1 MFLIFGLVH
10 LIVIPF
16 LKCELPPTIDDND
29 EETASLIENQDKES
43 HVPPESSSA
52 QQTNMVFDSSRSQEA
67 RNEPEVSYYELY
79 KDPLI
84 TL

>member
-10 LIVIPF
+10 LIFIPF

-29 EETASLIENQDKES
+29 METASLVENQDKES
-43 HVPPESSSA
+43 HVPPESSFA
-52 QQTNMVFDSSRSQEA
+52 KQTNMVLDSSKVLEA
-67 RNEPEVSYYELY
+67 KNEPEVSYYELY